1 MLLNENAALD
11 EVLEYSENE
20 DYKGYFASQDKPNIE
35 NSVLFNFYNTNKLN
49 KYLDSNSQNIL
60 INKNLF
66 EKFTKWIDNQE
77 YRIASQFKRRN
88 NELTKKLFDLIIA
101 NLLNA
106 SFNLKTL
113 AIPKSRNV
121 FVTSAEFS
129 KKINL
134 SLSDAR
140 INFYYLWIAIFSF
153 LKYEGLID
161 EHLGI
166 YSSNPKYSRSTRVWL
181 TAKGNQVLI
190 NPLAFKIYL
199 KEIFHEEKLMSF
211 TEKIDKNNS
220 QKLNLSFYYKNRE
233 YEKKKKEMKKIYDS
247 FEDIEQS
254 IRINELIVSE
264 NIINHLFDLIFSQS
278 VHVIDFQISIPKVAY
293 DLIIDKYKALSLI
306 TDLQITF
313 NEDKLLIKKIRLDV
327 IKSSPTRIFCHCEK
341 NKPKTFFQKGGRLYG
356 QTFTNLKSDL
366 RKYFYLENKSL
377 FGCFDFSSQHLRMLF
392 YLNFTNPPIE
402 DVYKFDL
409 MTEFAEYGEEL
420 QRLFVKKST
429 LCCINSKNY
438 NIAICGFIQTVRDEI
453 AGLSGMTNRKISS
466 CFSRIINNKRFDP
479 IRKKYFFKGIGA
491 ELQKLDSDIIVKS
504 LIDLF
509 NLNIHCISLHDAIYF
524 TTQDKQEI
532 SIIEQV
538 MSDNYN
544 QIMSEAVKKGIS
556 SELSID
562 HLKFS
567 PDLKLKFV

>member
-20 DYKGYFASQDKPNIE
+20 DYKGYFSSQDKPDIE
-35 NSVLFNFYNTNKLN
+35 NSVLFNFYNTHKLN

-66 EKFTKWIDNQE
+66 EKFTKWIDNPE

-113 AIPKSRNV
+113 AIPKSRNE

-129 KKINL
+129 KKLNQ
-134 SLSDAR
+134 SLIDAR

-153 LKYEGLID
+153 LKYKCLVE

-199 KEIFHEEKLMSF
+199 KEIFHEEKLISF

-220 QKLNLSFYYKNRE
+220 RKLDLSFYKDRE
-233 YEKKKKEMKKIYDS
+233 YEKKKKEMKKIYNS
-247 FEDIEQS
+247 FEELEQS

-293 DLIIDKYKALSLI
+293 DLIIDKYKALSLR
-306 TDLQITF
+306 TDFQIT
-313 NEDKLLIKKIRLDV
+313 NEDKFLIKKIRLDV

-377 FGCFDFSSQHLRMLF
+377 FGCFDFSAQHLRMLF
-392 YLNFTNPPIE
+392 YLNLTNPPIE

-420 QRLFVKKST
+420 QRLFVKKAI
-429 LCCINSKNY
+429 LCCINSENY
-438 NIAICGFIQTVRDEI
+438 KIAICGFIQTVRDEI
-453 AGLSGMTNRKISS
+453 PELAGMTNRKISS
-466 CFSRIINNKRFDP
+466 CFSRIINDKRFLS
-479 IRKKYFFKGIGA
+479 IKKNSFFKGIGVN
-491 ELQKLDSDIIVKS
+491 LQRLDSDIIVKS

-524 TTQDKQEI
+524 TTKDKQEI

-544 QIMSEAVKKGIS
+544 QIMSEAVKKGIG